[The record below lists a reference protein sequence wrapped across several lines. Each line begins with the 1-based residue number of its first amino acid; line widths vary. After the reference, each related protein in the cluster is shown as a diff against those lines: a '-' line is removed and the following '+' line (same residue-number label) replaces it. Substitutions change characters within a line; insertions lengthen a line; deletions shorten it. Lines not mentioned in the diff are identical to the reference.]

1 MTMRC
6 RPALLVLKAAA
17 NACRLRASRVL
28 PGLAVTTAL
37 MTTLLAQAAEPDARV
52 AGGDARRGAELI
64 SRFGCAACHAVPGVR
79 AARGAVGPPLD
90 RFAARIYIA
99 GVLPNTPP
107 NLVRW
112 IRDPQG
118 VVPGNAMPNMGVT
131 EAEARDIAAY
141 LYTLR

>member
-6 RPALLVLKAAA
+6 RHALLALEAAA
-17 NACRLRASRVL
+17 TACRLRAPRVL
-28 PGLAVTTAL
+28 LGLTVTTAL
-37 MTTLLAQAAEPDARV
+37 MAVLLAQAEAPDWRV
-52 AGGDARRGAELI
+52 EGGDARRGAELI

-90 RFAARIYIA
+90 RFAARVYIA
-99 GVLPNTPP
+99 GILPNTPP

-118 VVPGNAMPNMGVT
+118 VRPGDAMPNMGVS